1 MGKHFGQGIIKDA
14 LRMKEEGL
22 SHREIGVSFGLTKK
36 QIKNLLERYR
46 TNERKRAAGVLPR
59 PKGRPRKTFQTQ
71 EEKLAFENKQL
82 KMENELLRAFRHA
95 IGRR

>member
-59 PKGRPRKTFQTQ
+59 PKVARAKPFKHKKKSWRLRTSNSKWKT
-71 EEKLAFENKQL
+71 NY
-82 KMENELLRAFRHA
+82 
-95 IGRR
+95 